1 MRAGRGK
8 GGGLAGS
15 RRPPAAHS
23 AAAAILCLIRRRRH
37 KMPPARGRRFF
48 TARGAL
54 GAGRATAAIA
64 TPPRDAAPIIVLNRC
79 PALQR
84 GAVIGL
90 LCGCAHAYSA
100 APPVRAEEGGESGRA
115 LTFS

>member
-23 AAAAILCLIRRRRH
+23 AAAAILCLSRRRRH

-48 TARGAL
+48 TARGTL
-54 GAGRATAAIA
+54 GAGAGRCRANHAPSRCLANHRPLSA
-64 TPPRDAAPIIVLNRC
+64 PRPPAWGGDW
-79 PALQR
+79 AL
-84 GAVIGL
+84 GGT
-90 LCGCAHAYSA
+90 AHAYSA
-100 APPVRAEEGGESGRA
+100 VPRVRAEEGGEGGRA
-115 LTFS
+115 LTRS